1 MLWFHSLIVNKIL
14 KSLLMSLT
22 FLTIFSCVSNY
33 ILLMD
38 YDCLALGV
46 QLYIY
51 ICMQAYLL
59 YFRKLF
65 IYLTTKLNLPQSLVS
80 NDFS

>member
-1 MLWFHSLIVNKIL
+1 
-14 KSLLMSLT
+14 
-22 FLTIFSCVSNY
+22 
-33 ILLMD
+33 MD

-46 QLYIY
+46 QFYIY